1 MCTELAGETKFLREH
16 CERLHVQLAEGQATL
31 SKLCL
36 TLSSLV
42 ETQRKFKE
50 ENSPTMTAIDELQST
65 LKLLQSPHW
74 CFFPFPEYYVLMY
87 DNVSVDAISNWH
99 T

>member
-1 MCTELAGETKFLREH
+1 MLVHALFAELVGETKFLREH

-50 ENSPTMTAIDELQST
+50 EDNPTMMAIDELQNT
-65 LKLLQSPHW
+65 LKLLQSPH
-74 CFFPFPEYYVLMY
+74 
-87 DNVSVDAISNWH
+87 
-99 T
+99 